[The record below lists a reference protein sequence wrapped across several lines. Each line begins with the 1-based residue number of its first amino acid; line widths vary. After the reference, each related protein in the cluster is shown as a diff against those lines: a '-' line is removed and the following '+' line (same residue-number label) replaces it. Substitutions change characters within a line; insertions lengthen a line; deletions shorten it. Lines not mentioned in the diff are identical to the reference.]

1 MPPTPQQPA
10 RPGRLTPERRRRVD
24 ALLDEM
30 LDLDPL
36 ARTERLEALGRRYP
50 RIHAHVA
57 RLVEASTAPTD
68 YLQTLFE
75 RLRGD
80 ALPDDAPECS
90 LPIGTRIAGWRL
102 IEPAGAGGMGL
113 VYRAERAD
121 GAFEM
126 QVALKLIRRLDPALV
141 RQLEIER
148 GLLARL
154 DHPNVARLIDGGVTD
169 EGWAWLAM
177 EWIDGADLGD
187 WVGTQPGIG
196 ERLKTFSELADAV
209 AQAHRRRIVH
219 GDIKPANVRVARD
232 GRARLLDF
240 GVARLLGDDADDGLT
255 ALTPAF
261 AAPEQ
266 KRGEPVTP
274 QADVFALGA
283 LLYWLLTRRTPGE
296 DDADARLDRLRAV
309 HSRGKELAA
318 LVATATADDPDAR
331 YDGVNG
337 LLRDLEAFRTF
348 RPLSAMPASRR
359 YLMGRFV
366 RRNRAG
372 VTLAGLCLLVMIAGV
387 AGIAWQGR
395 IAIEQRDRAEVEAA
409 TAERVTDFLVG
420 LFDQADPERARG
432 RELTARELVAL
443 GTERIDELDAEPS
456 VQTRVLGT
464 LGRVHRAL
472 GDYDAAEPLLRR
484 ALAQAE
490 ADPAATPVQRAEIRV
505 RLGDLLSAAG
515 RYPEARELTEEAL
528 DLLPPEPGTERADT
542 LNNLGNIAYAEG
554 DLTASETYYERALA
568 MHQAIEQGGRGE
580 ALVLRNLGSVFALRD
595 QHEQARDHFQRAWE
609 MRLQL
614 LGEDHPDT
622 ADALYRVADS
632 QVSMGELDAAE
643 ETYLRVLE
651 RYRTLYGDRHPR
663 TAWLLHSIGILKWR
677 QGDLDAAEPYWSE
690 ALAIRREVLDPMHPD
705 IGASLN
711 AMTFVMRDQG
721 RLDEAHEVLLEV
733 LEIARTR
740 FGESHYAVASTL
752 HNLGILAMEMGR
764 PDEAEARLHA
774 AYAMRRELLGDVHSE
789 VAISQEG
796 LARLARARGNIESA
810 REWARRALTTFA
822 EVHGREDHPEAE
834 RTRALLADL
843 AKESSDG

>member
-1 MPPTPQQPA
+1 MPPTPQQPT
-10 RPGRLTPERRRRVD
+10 RRGRLTPKRRKRID
-24 ALLDEM
+24 ALLDSL
-30 LDLDPL
+30 LDLDPT
-36 ARTERLEALGRRYP
+36 ARTERLEALGRRCP
-50 RIHAHVA
+50 RIHAHVV

-75 RLRGD
+75 RMRGS

-90 LPIGTRIAGWRL
+90 LPIGTRIGGWRL
-102 IEPAGAGGMGL
+102 LEPAGAGGMGL

-126 QVALKLIRRLDPALV
+126 QVALKLIRRLEPALV

-148 GLLARL
+148 RLLARL

-187 WVGTQPGIG
+187 WIGTQPGIR
-196 ERLKTFSELADAV
+196 ERLKTFAELADAV

-219 GDIKPANVRVARD
+219 GDIKPSNVRVASD

-240 GVARLLGDDADDGLT
+240 GVARLLGDDADDGLA

-266 KRGEPVTP
+266 KRGEPATP

-283 LLYWLLTRRTPGE
+283 LLYWLLTRRTPAE
-296 DDADARLDRLRAV
+296 DDADVRQDRLRAV
-309 HSRGKELAA
+309 HPRGRELAA

-348 RPLSAMPASRR
+348 RPLSAMPAKRG
-359 YLMGRFV
+359 YVMARFV

-372 VTLAGLCLLVMIAGV
+372 VTLAGLCLLLMIAGV

-420 LFDQADPERARG
+420 LFEQADPERARG

-443 GTERIDELDAEPS
+443 GTERIDELDAQPR

-472 GDYDAAEPLLRR
+472 GDYEAAEPLLRR
-484 ALAQAE
+484 ALAL
-490 ADPAATPVQRAEIRV
+490 ADATPGATAVQRAELRV

-515 RYPEARELTEEAL
+515 RYPEARERTEEAL
-528 DLLPPEPGTERADT
+528 ELLPPGPGPERADT

-554 DLTASETYYERALA
+554 DFAASQAYYEEALSIHRTIDA
-568 MHQAIEQGGRGE
+568 GGEGE
-580 ALVLRNLGSVFALRD
+580 ALVLLNLGSVFAIRD
-595 QHEQARDHFQRAWE
+595 QLQQARDHFQQAWT
-609 MRLQL
+609 MRLEL
-614 LGEDHPDT
+614 LGEEHPDT

-632 QVSMGELDAAE
+632 QMSMGELDAAE
-643 ETYLRVLE
+643 ETYLRVLD
-651 RYRTLYGDRHPR
+651 RYRTIYGDRHPR

-677 QGDLDAAEPYWSE
+677 QGDLYAAEPYWSE

-721 RLDEAHEVLLEV
+721 RLAEAREVLQEV
-733 LEIARTR
+733 LAIARTR

-752 HNLGILAMEMGR
+752 HNLGILALEMGR
-764 PDEAEARLHA
+764 PDEAEARLDA
-774 AYAMRRELLGDVHSE
+774 AYAMRRELLGDIHSE
-789 VAISQEG
+789 VANSQEG
-796 LARLARARGNIESA
+796 LARLARARGDIESA
-810 REWARRALTTFA
+810 REWARRALATFA
-822 EVHGREDHPEAE
+822 EVHGRDDHPEAA

-843 AKESSDG
+843 DDAESDG